1 MCKLR
6 FQTHVSESRWWF
18 GDAFRLKQSYVHAAF
33 ICLGSLTAKADF
45 VTLYQTRKSRAGSL
59 HRYPRFQNNTTWPP
73 RFEKVGSQC
82 SLQTWT
88 RASEHRANAHPELKA
103 HRSDKHPIQSPPH
116 PLQKTTQKC
125 AFGATFAFPFLAK
138 LLERHRVCAQ
148 RCLHIVTI
156 LIFLASAGPSVQG
169 ELRTKG
175 LCSYGVPLPSSS
187 HLPSDCAILWDCVSA
202 DTGSSGGISQS
213 PMEQKKNCF
222 FMALASLQEKN
233 LFSSL
238 QSRLSDLATVARGCL
253 KFADVTEGALAPA
266 GVFLHR
272 EEKCLQTPEKVVLEL
287 LLLTTLQRPGLSQSR
302 TASNWQLFQRGEV
315 TSVQMCLSSIS
326 CAHVYQCCPEITP

>member
-116 PLQKTTQKC
+116 PLQKTTPQMCVWSHFCFPFPRKTTWTTSRVCSAVFAHSYHTHLPCQRRSKC
-125 AFGATFAFPFLAK
+125 AG
-138 LLERHRVCAQ
+138 RAQ
-148 RCLHIVTI
+148 DKRLVQ
-156 LIFLASAGPSVQG
+156 LWSSA
-169 ELRTKG
+169 
-175 LCSYGVPLPSSS
+175 
-187 HLPSDCAILWDCVSA
+187 
-202 DTGSSGGISQS
+202 
-213 PMEQKKNCF
+213 
-222 FMALASLQEKN
+222 AL
-233 LFSSL
+233 LFSSPL
-238 QSRLSDLATVARGCL
+238 GLCHPLRLR
-253 KFADVTEGALAPA
+253 
-266 GVFLHR
+266 
-272 EEKCLQTPEKVVLEL
+272 
-287 LLLTTLQRPGLSQSR
+287 
-302 TASNWQLFQRGEV
+302 QRGHRQQRRDLTVSNGAKEKLFFYGFGF
-315 TSVQMCLSSIS
+315 TPGEESIFVF
-326 CAHVYQCCPEITP
+326 AI